1 MTTRIFIFLFTV
13 YCLLFTISL
22 PAQASVDPR
31 NSNNNIF
38 GIHIIDANDLEDA
51 ARLVNSAGGDWGYV
65 TIVIR
70 EDDRDIGKWQ
80 QTFDKM
86 RELRLIPIVRLATKP
101 EGPVWKKPMPEDAD
115 AWMKFLSSLNWV
127 VQNRYVV
134 LFNEPNHANEWGGSL
149 NPGEYAKVARAFR
162 DSLKGNSEDFFV
174 LPAGFDVAAPNSSST
189 MDALQFFD
197 GMEKASPGIFKVFD
211 GWTSH
216 SYPNPGFSG
225 SPLGS
230 GRMSIRSFQWELSS
244 LAKFG
249 VRPNLPVF
257 ITETGWIHKEG
268 LPAGRQGKENKVLGF
283 TSETVGE
290 FFKLAF
296 NSAWRD
302 PRIVAVTP
310 FVLNYQDKP
319 FDTFSW
325 KKYNSS
331 DFYPQYAVVQGLVKE
346 KGEPEQVHNSWFAS
360 PDGVPKKLV
369 TGSTYSIFVLFK
381 NTGQSIWSLEDGF
394 KLKVWGTL
402 KDVEV
407 SKIEKTPP
415 GHIAKVELKVKT
427 PKEQNTEK
435 VILQMFHN
443 SHPFGE
449 NIQRE
454 IELVPPPSVVINGK
468 LLFRDAEGEDFK
480 LLLYRNDLVEKEIIN
495 LHISGGRSEVI
506 ELHDVVPGVPYRF
519 VLLKSFYLP
528 RQTYSVLI
536 PEETVEVAFAPM
548 LPLDLNNDGKFS
560 FADFLNL
567 TPFFK

>member
-1 MTTRIFIFLFTV
+1 MQRFVFLFLIFLVFLSTPS
-13 YCLLFTISL
+13 F
-22 PAQASVDPR
+22 PAYAIVDPR
-31 NSNNNIF
+31 NVSNNIF

-51 ARLVNSAGGDWGYV
+51 ARLLNSSGGDWGYV

-70 EDDRDIGKWQ
+70 EDDRDTNKWQ

-101 EGPVWKKPMPEDAD
+101 QGPAWKKPTIEDAD
-115 AWMKFLSSLNWV
+115 SWMKFLSSLNWV
-127 VQNRYVV
+127 VQNRYVI
-134 LFNEPNHANEWGGSL
+134 LFNEPNHANEWGASV
-149 NPGEYAKVARAFR
+149 NPSEYAKIARAFR

-174 LPAGFDVAAPNSSST
+174 LPAGFDVSAPNGSGT
-189 MDALQFFD
+189 MDAGQFFE
-197 GMEKASPGIFKVFD
+197 GMEKAVPGIFRSFD

-225 SPLGS
+225 SPQAS

-244 LAKFG
+244 LSKFG
-249 VRPNLPVF
+249 VRQNLPVF
-257 ITETGWIHKEG
+257 ITETGWVHKEG
-268 LPAGRQGKENKVLGF
+268 LPAGRQGKENKVLGI

-302 PRIVAVTP
+302 QRIVAVTP

-325 KKYNSS
+325 RKHDSAE
-331 DFYPQYAVVQGLVKE
+331 FYSQYEIVQALAKE

-360 PDGVPKKLV
+360 LDGVPQKLV
-369 TGSTYSIFVLFK
+369 TGSSYSIFVLFK
-381 NTGQSIWSLEDGF
+381 NTGQSIWSNEDGF
-394 KLKVWGTL
+394 TLRVWGTL
-402 KDVEV
+402 NGVEV

-415 GHIAKVELKVKT
+415 GHIASFELKIKT
-427 PKEQNTEK
+427 PKKQGTEK
-435 VILQMFHN
+435 IIVQMFKN
-443 SHPFGE
+443 NRPFGE

-454 IELVPPPSVVINGK
+454 IELVQPPSVVVNSK

-495 LHISGGRSEVI
+495 LHISSGKSDVI

-519 VLLKSFYLP
+519 VLLKPYYLP
-528 RQTYSVLI
+528 RQTTGILVS
-536 PEETVEVAFAPM
+536 EKTVEITFPRM
-548 LPLDLNNDGKFS
+548 LPLDFNNDGKLS
-560 FADFLNL
+560 FGDLL
-567 TPFFK
+567 GLVPFFK